1 MLNFL
6 RKGEH
11 QYHFGFHNVI
21 QGIDAG
27 LSRPEVRAMIEELFP
42 DYKTLTEEFHVNL
55 MIIKHEDVNEN
66 ELAVYKYLPL
76 AEICCVPETDKGIIH
91 VRVKKRDPSLGHVIF
106 KDTDSFYGNDEHLT
120 SINAELIEI
129 LVEYYEFVT
138 NGYRG
143 TL

>member
-21 QGIDAG
+21 QGIDIG

-55 MIIKHEDVNEN
+55 AIIKHEDVNEN
-66 ELAVYKYLPL
+66 ELAVYKYHNYPILHL
-76 AEICCVPETDKGIIH
+76 CYHCVYECDYNFERI
-91 VRVKKRDPSLGHVIF
+91 
-106 KDTDSFYGNDEHLT
+106 Y
-120 SINAELIEI
+120 EI
-129 LVEYYEFVT
+129 LFDIPI
-138 NGYRG
+138 
-143 TL
+143 